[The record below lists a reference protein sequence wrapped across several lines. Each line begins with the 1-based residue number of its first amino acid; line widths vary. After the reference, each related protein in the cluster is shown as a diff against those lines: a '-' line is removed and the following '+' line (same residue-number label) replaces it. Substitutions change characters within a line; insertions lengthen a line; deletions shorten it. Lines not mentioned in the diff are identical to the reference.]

1 MNTLILR
8 ETTRVLFTLILV
20 FSVATLLRGH
30 NAPGGGFVGGL
41 IASIACS
48 LYVFVA
54 DAKDVR
60 RLVRTDPL
68 KTAAA
73 GLALAILSGLI
84 GIFSSGSSF
93 LTGQWA
99 EIGGVK
105 LGTPLLFDFGVYLVV
120 VGAVLTFV
128 LEIKQPASVSTTDGD
143 K

>member
-20 FSVATLLRGH
+20 FSVATLVRGH

-54 DAKDVR
+54 DPKDVR
-60 RLVRTDPL
+60 RLVRADPL

-73 GLALAILSGLI
+73 GLALAVLSGLI
-84 GIFSSGSSF
+84 GIVSSGSVF
-93 LTGQWA
+93 LSGQWA

-128 LEIKQPASVSTTDGD
+128 LEIKEPASVPPVDGD

>member
-30 NAPGGGFVGGL
+30 DAPGGGFVGGL

-54 DAKDVR
+54 DPKDVR

-73 GLALAILSGLI
+73 GLALAIVSGLI
-84 GIFSSGSSF
+84 GIVSGGHPF
-93 LTGQWA
+93 LSGQWA

-128 LEIKQPASVSTTDGD
+128 LEIKEPESVPSADSD

>member
-30 NAPGGGFVGGL
+30 DAPGGGFVGGL
-41 IASIACS
+41 IASTACC

-84 GIFSSGSSF
+84 GILLGGRPFLSGE
-93 LTGQWA
+93 WA
-99 EIGGVK
+99 EIGGVEI
-105 LGTPLLFDFGVYLVV
+105 GTPLLFDFGVYLVV

-128 LEIKQPASVSTTDGD
+128 LEIKEPGAVPPPDSE

>member
-20 FSVATLLRGH
+20 FSVSTLLRGH

-54 DAKDVR
+54 DAQDVR
-60 RLVRTDPL
+60 RLIRRDPL

-73 GLALAILSGLI
+73 GLGVAVLSGVI
-84 GIFSSGSSF
+84 GILADGSPF
-93 LTGQWA
+93 LSGQWA
-99 EIGGVK
+99 EIGGIK

-128 LEIKQPASVSTTDGD
+128 LEIKEPASMPPADRD

>member
-30 NAPGGGFVGGL
+30 DAPGGGFVGGL

-54 DAKDVR
+54 EAEDVR
-60 RLVRTDPL
+60 RLIRTDPL

-73 GLALAILSGLI
+73 GLALAMVSGSIGTLSG
-84 GIFSSGSSF
+84 GHPF
-93 LTGQWA
+93 LSGQWA

-120 VGAVLTFV
+120 VGSVLTFV
-128 LEIKQPASVSTTDGD
+128 LEIKEPASVPPAAGD

>member
-30 NAPGGGFVGGL
+30 DTPGGGFIGGL

-54 DAKDVR
+54 DARDVR

-73 GLALAILSGLI
+73 GLALAIVSGLI
-84 GIFSSGSSF
+84 GIVSGGHPF
-93 LTGQWA
+93 LSGQWA

-128 LEIKQPASVSTTDGD
+128 LEIKEPSSVPPGD
-143 K
+143 SDK